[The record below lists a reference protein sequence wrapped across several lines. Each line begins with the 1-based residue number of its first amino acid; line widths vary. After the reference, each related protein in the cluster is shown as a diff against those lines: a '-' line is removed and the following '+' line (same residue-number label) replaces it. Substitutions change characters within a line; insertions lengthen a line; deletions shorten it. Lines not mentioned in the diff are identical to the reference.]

1 MYVVKRDGR
10 KEPVQFDKIT
20 ARIEKLCYGLD
31 ENFIEPILI
40 AQKVV
45 KEVYNGVTTSELD
58 ELAAET
64 AAYKSTQHPDFSKLA
79 ARISMSNLHKSTSDS
94 FMGTVEKLHKYVHP
108 RTGLSAP
115 LVSDEVYNIIKANI
129 TELEATI
136 DYKRDFGYDYFGFKT
151 LERAYLLKIN
161 GQIVERPQHMLM
173 RVSIGIHK
181 ADIERAIETY
191 NLMSNMYFTHAT
203 PTLFN
208 AGTPRPQLA
217 SCFLLTMKDDSIEG
231 IYDTLKSCAC
241 ISKYAGGIGLS
252 IHGIRSQG
260 SYIRGTNGSSNGII
274 PMLRVFNDTA
284 RYVDQGGGKRKG
296 SFAMYLEPWHAD
308 VFEFL
313 DLKKNHGDENA
324 RARDLFYAM
333 WIPDL
338 FMKRVQS
345 DGQWT
350 LFCPN
355 VARNLHETWGEEF
368 ETLYAKYEAEGKG
381 FKTIRAQE
389 LWFKILESQ
398 VETGTPYML
407 YKDSCN
413 RKSNQQNL
421 GTIKSSNLCT
431 EIIQY
436 TAPDEIAVCNLASI
450 CLPKFVDTS
459 GDKPVY
465 NHKALFDVVKT
476 VTVNLNR
483 VIDVNYYPVEEAR
496 YSNMRHRPI
505 GLGVQGLADAFILMR
520 FPFES
525 EEARQLNKEIFET
538 MYFAA
543 MTASCEE
550 AERFGHYE
558 TYPGCPVSKGI
569 FQPDMWNVT
578 PTDRWD
584 WAELRANVAKHGV
597 RNSLLVAPMPTASTS
612 QIMGNNEC
620 FEPYT
625 TNMYNRRVLA
635 GEFTC
640 VNKHLLRDLI
650 ALNIWTPSVRNQIIA
665 DGGSVQNVKGLPKE
679 YKDLYKTVW
688 EISQKTILTMAAD
701 RGAFIDQSQ
710 SLNVHIAA
718 PSTGKLTSMHFYAWK
733 KGLKTGMYYLRTR
746 PKADAIQFTVDQT
759 QLAETRKTTTADKEN
774 QSQESKRAA
783 MLGAW
788 NKVDTT
794 KNMTFKK
801 ADRAK
806 NAAAAEEEDSEI
818 CLSCGS

>member
-1 MYVVKRDGR
+1 
-10 KEPVQFDKIT
+10 
-20 ARIEKLCYGLD
+20 
-31 ENFIEPILI
+31 
-40 AQKVV
+40 
-45 KEVYNGVTTSELD
+45 
-58 ELAAET
+58 
-64 AAYKSTQHPDFSKLA
+64 
-79 ARISMSNLHKSTSDS
+79 
-94 FMGTVEKLHKYVHP
+94 
-108 RTGLSAP
+108 
-115 LVSDEVYNIIKANI
+115 
-129 TELEATI
+129 
-136 DYKRDFGYDYFGFKT
+136 
-151 LERAYLLKIN
+151 
-161 GQIVERPQHMLM
+161 
-173 RVSIGIHK
+173 
-181 ADIERAIETY
+181 
-191 NLMSNMYFTHAT
+191 
-203 PTLFN
+203 
-208 AGTPRPQLA
+208 
-217 SCFLLTMKDDSIEG
+217 
-231 IYDTLKSCAC
+231 
-241 ISKYAGGIGLS
+241 
-252 IHGIRSQG
+252 
-260 SYIRGTNGSSNGII
+260 
-274 PMLRVFNDTA
+274 
-284 RYVDQGGGKRKG
+284 
-296 SFAMYLEPWHAD
+296 
-308 VFEFL
+308 
-313 DLKKNHGDENA
+313 
-324 RARDLFYAM
+324 
-333 WIPDL
+333 
-338 FMKRVQS
+338 
-345 DGQWT
+345 
-350 LFCPN
+350 
-355 VARNLHETWGEEF
+355 
-368 ETLYAKYEAEGKG
+368 
-381 FKTIRAQE
+381 
-389 LWFKILESQ
+389 
-398 VETGTPYML
+398 ML

-569 FQPDMWNVT
+569 FQPDMWN
-578 PTDRWD
+578 
-584 WAELRANVAKHGV
+584 
-597 RNSLLVAPMPTASTS
+597 
-612 QIMGNNEC
+612 
-620 FEPYT
+620 
-625 TNMYNRRVLA
+625 
-635 GEFTC
+635 FTC

-665 DGGSVQNVKGLPKE
+665 DGGSVQNVKGLPKQ